1 MQREFWLERWQ
12 RNEIGFHQQTFN
24 AHLQEYWK
32 CLDIPSQGPVFVP
45 LCGKSR
51 DMLWLRAQGHPVVGV
66 EISDLA
72 LRDFFAENQLSPQHR
87 RRPPF
92 DIWQAHGMQLLC
104 GDFFQLAA
112 ADLAAVAAVYD
123 RASLI
128 ALPPTQRRD
137 YAGKLT
143 GILPAQA
150 EMLLV
155 TMEYPPGAM
164 QGPPFSVTEEEVRG
178 LYARHYRIETLYTKD
193 ILAENP
199 RFRERG
205 LTSLVEKVYRLHP
218 LTAASIKN

>member
-32 CLDIPSQGPVFVP
+32 YLDIPPQGAVFVP

-66 EISDLA
+66 EISELA
-72 LRDFFAENQLSPQHR
+72 LRDFFAENQLRPQHLH
-87 RRPPF
+87 RPPF
-92 DIWQAHGMQLLC
+92 DIWQADGMQLLC

-112 ADLAAVAAVYD
+112 ADLGAIAAVYD

-128 ALPPTQRRD
+128 ALPPDLRRR
-137 YAGKLT
+137 YAEKLI
-143 GILPAQA
+143 GLLPAQV

-155 TMEYPPGAM
+155 TMEYPPGPM
-164 QGPPFSVTEEEVRG
+164 QGPPFSVTGEEVRG
-178 LYARHYRIETLYTKD
+178 LYARHYRIEPLYTQD

-205 LTSLVEKVYRLHP
+205 LTSLVEQVYRLRP
-218 LTAASIKN
+218 LTAA